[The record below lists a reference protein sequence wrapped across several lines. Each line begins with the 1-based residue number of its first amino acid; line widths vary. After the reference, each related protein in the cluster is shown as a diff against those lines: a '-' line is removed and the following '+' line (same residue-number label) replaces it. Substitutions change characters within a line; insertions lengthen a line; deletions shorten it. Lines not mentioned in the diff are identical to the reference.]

1 MKKKLL
7 YICVAAA
14 LVLPLGSCSDVM
26 DVTPDGRLSLE
37 EVFANPDYTAAY
49 FSQAFDN
56 LPHKMMNYYWF
67 DNLPSALSD
76 ESWSCDDVEGVGAIN
91 AYKGQGSARENLFET
106 NYNENF
112 ESQYWER
119 YWKSI
124 RTINVFLQ
132 NIPKAAVNSETDRSR
147 MMAEAHVLRAYYYL
161 QLVKWYGALPIIK
174 VPFPDDA
181 DYSTVK
187 KSSAVDCL
195 KFIVEDCET
204 AMLCEDLPWR
214 IVNDREFR
222 RLTRAMAAAIR
233 SQAALYAASP
243 LYNTGGENLWDY
255 AYEKNKDSYQK
266 LKNNGYELYT
276 QQHHP
281 DEYLN
286 AYGEY
291 FAQNATG
298 GANPIDR
305 ETIWLDIKDN
315 WGMWWVWG
323 LPIQSNYRA
332 GCVPSQ
338 ELVDAYDMLETGKPV
353 LDLERPYLDET
364 HLQPNYTEGSG
375 YNPARPYEGRDPRF
389 YATII
394 YNGASIYVG
403 NTKSVVQTYNG
414 GNSELRDNDRR
425 YTRTGYYLN
434 KYRNWQ
440 AYSGLSGQDG
450 KWKHYRMG
458 EVYLNLAEAAIE
470 AGHIEE
476 GLALINDIRH
486 RAGFDPSVDVT
497 ATTQNEARL
506 LLRHERQVE
515 FAFEEHRFFDTR
527 RWTKNEDDMENE
539 KFCTGMRAKRSGLKL
554 TYERFI
560 VGSDGSAPS
569 KLSYKAKWHFLPIPI
584 GDVSSLEDQ
593 TGDRWQNYGW

>member
-7 YICVAAA
+7 YTCIAASFA
-14 LVLPLGSCSDVM
+14 LSLGSCSDVM

-106 NYNENF
+106 CYNENF
-112 ESQYWER
+112 ECQYWER

-132 NIPKAAVNSETDRSR
+132 NIPTAAVNSETDRSR
-147 MMAEAHVLRAYYYL
+147 MTAEAHVLRAYYYL
-161 QLVKWYGALPIIK
+161 QLIKWYGALPIIK
-174 VPFPDDA
+174 VPFPDDV

-195 KFIVEDCET
+195 KFVVEDCET

-266 LKNNGYELYT
+266 LKANGYELYT

-281 DEYLN
+281 EEYLN

-315 WGMWWVWG
+315 WGMWWEWG

-353 LDLERPYLDET
+353 LDLKQPYLDET

-470 AGHIEE
+470 AGHIDE

-497 ATTQNEARL
+497 ATTQEEARL

-527 RWTKNEDDMENE
+527 RWTRNEEDLENE

-560 VGSDGSAPS
+560 VGSDGSSPS

-584 GDVSSLEDQ
+584 DDVSSLEDQ

>member
-7 YICVAAA
+7 YTCIAASFA
-14 LVLPLGSCSDVM
+14 LSLGSCSDVM

-106 NYNENF
+106 CYNENF
-112 ESQYWER
+112 ECQYWER

-132 NIPKAAVNSETDRSR
+132 NIPTAAVNSETDRSR
-147 MMAEAHVLRAYYYL
+147 MTAEAHVLRAYYYL
-161 QLVKWYGALPIIK
+161 QLIKWYGALPIIK

-195 KFIVEDCET
+195 KFVVEDCET

-266 LKNNGYELYT
+266 LKANGYELYT

-281 DEYLN
+281 DEYPN
-286 AYGEY
+286 AYSEY
-291 FAQNATG
+291 FVQNATG

-353 LDLERPYLDET
+353 LDLKQPYLDET

-375 YNPARPYEGRDPRF
+375 YNPARPYDGRDPRF
-389 YATII
+389 YATVI

-470 AGHIEE
+470 AGHIDE

-497 ATTQNEARL
+497 ATTQEEARL

-527 RWTKNEDDMENE
+527 RWTRNEEDLENE

-560 VGSDGSAPS
+560 VGSDGSSPS

-584 GDVSSLEDQ
+584 DDVSSLEDQ

>member
-7 YICVAAA
+7 YTCIAASFA
-14 LVLPLGSCSDVM
+14 LSLGSCSDVM

-106 NYNENF
+106 CYNENF
-112 ESQYWER
+112 ECQYWER

-132 NIPKAAVNSETDRSR
+132 NIPTAAVNSETDRSR
-147 MMAEAHVLRAYYYL
+147 MTAEAHVLRAYYYL
-161 QLVKWYGALPIIK
+161 QLIKWYGALPIIK
-174 VPFPDDA
+174 VPFPDDV

-195 KFIVEDCET
+195 KFVVEDCET

-266 LKNNGYELYT
+266 LKANGYELYT

-281 DEYLN
+281 EEYLN

-353 LDLERPYLDET
+353 LDLKQPYLDET

-470 AGHIEE
+470 AGHIDE

-497 ATTQNEARL
+497 ATTQEEARL

-527 RWTKNEDDMENE
+527 RWTRNEEDLENE

-560 VGSDGSAPS
+560 VGSDGSSPS

-584 GDVSSLEDQ
+584 DDLSSLEDQ

>member
-7 YICVAAA
+7 YTCIAASFA
-14 LVLPLGSCSDVM
+14 LSLGSCSDVM

-106 NYNENF
+106 CYNENF
-112 ESQYWER
+112 ECQYWER

-132 NIPKAAVNSETDRSR
+132 NIPTAAVNSETDRSR
-147 MMAEAHVLRAYYYL
+147 MTAEAHVLRAYYYL
-161 QLVKWYGALPIIK
+161 QLIKWYGALPIIK
-174 VPFPDDA
+174 VPFPDDV

-195 KFIVEDCET
+195 KFVVEDCET

-266 LKNNGYELYT
+266 LKANGYELYT

-281 DEYLN
+281 EEYLN

-353 LDLERPYLDET
+353 LDLKQPYLDET

-470 AGHIEE
+470 AGHIDE

-497 ATTQNEARL
+497 ATTQEEARL

-515 FAFEEHRFFDTR
+515 FAFQEQRFFDTG
-527 RWTKNEDDMENE
+527 RWTRNEEDLENE

-560 VGSDGSAPS
+560 VGSDGSSPS

-584 GDVSSLEDQ
+584 DDVSSLEDQ

>member
-7 YICVAAA
+7 YTCIAASFA
-14 LVLPLGSCSDVM
+14 LSLGSCSDVM

-37 EVFANPDYTAAY
+37 EVFDTPEYTAAY

-106 NYNENF
+106 CYNENF
-112 ESQYWER
+112 ECQYWER

-132 NIPKAAVNSETDRSR
+132 NIPTAAVNSETDRSR
-147 MMAEAHVLRAYYYL
+147 MTAEAHVLRAYYYL
-161 QLVKWYGALPIIK
+161 QLIKWYGALPIIK
-174 VPFPDDA
+174 VPFPDDV

-195 KFIVEDCET
+195 KFVVEDCET

-266 LKNNGYELYT
+266 LKANGYELYT

-281 DEYLN
+281 EEYLN

-353 LDLERPYLDET
+353 LDLKQPYLDET

-470 AGHIEE
+470 AGHIDE

-497 ATTQNEARL
+497 ATTQEEARL

-527 RWTKNEDDMENE
+527 RWTRNEEDLENE

-560 VGSDGSAPS
+560 VGSDGSSPS

-584 GDVSSLEDQ
+584 DDVSSLEDQ

>member
-7 YICVAAA
+7 YTCIAASFA
-14 LVLPLGSCSDVM
+14 LSLGSCSDVM

-106 NYNENF
+106 CYNENF
-112 ESQYWER
+112 ECQYWER

-132 NIPKAAVNSETDRSR
+132 NIPTAAVNSETDRSR
-147 MMAEAHVLRAYYYL
+147 MTAEAHVLRAYYYL
-161 QLVKWYGALPIIK
+161 QLIKWYGALPIIK
-174 VPFPDDA
+174 VPFPDDV

-195 KFIVEDCET
+195 KFVVEDCET

-266 LKNNGYELYT
+266 LKANGYELYT

-281 DEYLN
+281 EEYLN

-338 ELVDAYDMLETGKPV
+338 ELVDAYDMLETGNPV
-353 LDLERPYLDET
+353 LDLKQPYLDET

-470 AGHIEE
+470 AGHIDE

-497 ATTQNEARL
+497 ATTQEEARL

-527 RWTKNEDDMENE
+527 RWTRNEEDLENE

-560 VGSDGSAPS
+560 VGSDGSSPS

-584 GDVSSLEDQ
+584 DDVSSLEDQ

>member
-7 YICVAAA
+7 YTCIAASFA
-14 LVLPLGSCSDVM
+14 LSLGSCSDVM

-106 NYNENF
+106 CYNENF
-112 ESQYWER
+112 ECQYWER

-132 NIPKAAVNSETDRSR
+132 NIPPAAVNSETDRSR
-147 MMAEAHVLRAYYYL
+147 MTAEAHVLRAYYYL
-161 QLVKWYGALPIIK
+161 QLIKWYGALPIIK
-174 VPFPDDA
+174 VPFPDDV

-195 KFIVEDCET
+195 KFVVEDCET

-266 LKNNGYELYT
+266 LKANGYELYT

-281 DEYLN
+281 EEYLN

-353 LDLERPYLDET
+353 LDLKQPYLDET

-470 AGHIEE
+470 AGHIDE

-497 ATTQNEARL
+497 ATTQEEARL

-527 RWTKNEDDMENE
+527 RWTRNEEDLENE

-560 VGSDGSAPS
+560 VGSDGSSPS

-584 GDVSSLEDQ
+584 DDVSSLEDQ

>member
-7 YICVAAA
+7 YTCIAASFA
-14 LVLPLGSCSDVM
+14 LSLGSCSDVM

-106 NYNENF
+106 CYNENF
-112 ESQYWER
+112 ECQYWER

-132 NIPKAAVNSETDRSR
+132 NIPTAAVNSETDRSR
-147 MMAEAHVLRAYYYL
+147 MTAEAHVLRAYYYL
-161 QLVKWYGALPIIK
+161 QLIKWYGALPIIK
-174 VPFPDDA
+174 VPFPDDV

-195 KFIVEDCET
+195 KFVVEDCET

-266 LKNNGYELYT
+266 LKANGYELYT

-281 DEYLN
+281 EEYLN

-353 LDLERPYLDET
+353 LDLKQPYLDET

-394 YNGASIYVG
+394 YTGASIYVG

-470 AGHIEE
+470 AGHIDE

-497 ATTQNEARL
+497 ATTQEEARL

-527 RWTKNEDDMENE
+527 RWTRNEEDLENE

-560 VGSDGSAPS
+560 VGSDGSSPS

-584 GDVSSLEDQ
+584 DDVSSLEDQ

>member
-7 YICVAAA
+7 YTCIAASFA
-14 LVLPLGSCSDVM
+14 LSLGSCSDVM

-106 NYNENF
+106 CYNENF
-112 ESQYWER
+112 ECQYWER

-132 NIPKAAVNSETDRSR
+132 NIPTAAVNSETDRSR
-147 MMAEAHVLRAYYYL
+147 MTAEAHVLRAYYYL
-161 QLVKWYGALPIIK
+161 QLIKWYGALPIIK
-174 VPFPDDA
+174 VPFPDDV

-195 KFIVEDCET
+195 KFVVEDCET

-266 LKNNGYELYT
+266 LKANGYELYT

-281 DEYLN
+281 EEYLN
-286 AYGEY
+286 ASGEY

-353 LDLERPYLDET
+353 LDLKQPYLDET

-470 AGHIEE
+470 AGHIDE

-497 ATTQNEARL
+497 ATTQEEARL

-527 RWTKNEDDMENE
+527 RWTRNEEDLENE

-560 VGSDGSAPS
+560 VGSDGSSPS

-584 GDVSSLEDQ
+584 DDVSSLEDQ

>member
-1 MKKKLL
+1 MAVPSIFTVKFVPEPAIQSRKRGL
-7 YICVAAA
+7 IG
-14 LVLPLGSCSDVM
+14 LGDIQV
-26 DVTPDGRLSLE
+26 
-37 EVFANPDYTAAY
+37 
-49 FSQAFDN
+49 
-56 LPHKMMNYYWF
+56 K
-67 DNLPSALSD
+67 
-76 ESWSCDDVEGVGAIN
+76 
-91 AYKGQGSARENLFET
+91 QGSARENLFET
-106 NYNENF
+106 CYNENF
-112 ESQYWER
+112 ECQYWER

-132 NIPKAAVNSETDRSR
+132 NIPTAAVNSETDRSR
-147 MMAEAHVLRAYYYL
+147 MTAEAHVLRAYYYL
-161 QLVKWYGALPIIK
+161 QLIKWYGALPIIK
-174 VPFPDDA
+174 VPFPDDV

-195 KFIVEDCET
+195 KFVVEDCET

-266 LKNNGYELYT
+266 LKANGYELYT

-281 DEYLN
+281 EEYLN

-353 LDLERPYLDET
+353 LDLKQPYLDET

-470 AGHIEE
+470 AGHIDE

-497 ATTQNEARL
+497 ATTQEEARL

-527 RWTKNEDDMENE
+527 RWTRNEEDLENE

-560 VGSDGSAPS
+560 VGSDGSSPS

-584 GDVSSLEDQ
+584 DDVSSLEDQ

>member
-7 YICVAAA
+7 YTCIAASFA
-14 LVLPLGSCSDVM
+14 LSLGSCSDVM

-106 NYNENF
+106 CYNENF
-112 ESQYWER
+112 ECQYWER

-132 NIPKAAVNSETDRSR
+132 NIPTAAVNSETDRSR
-147 MMAEAHVLRAYYYL
+147 MTAEAHVLRAYYYL
-161 QLVKWYGALPIIK
+161 QLIKWYGALPIIK
-174 VPFPDDA
+174 VPFPDDV

-195 KFIVEDCET
+195 KFVVEDCET

-266 LKNNGYELYT
+266 LKANGYELYT

-281 DEYLN
+281 EEYLN

-353 LDLERPYLDET
+353 LDLKQPYLDET

-375 YNPARPYEGRDPRF
+375 YNPARPYDGRDPRF

-470 AGHIEE
+470 AGHIDE

-497 ATTQNEARL
+497 ATTQEEARL

-527 RWTKNEDDMENE
+527 RWTRNEEDLENE

-560 VGSDGSAPS
+560 VGSDGSSPS

-584 GDVSSLEDQ
+584 DDVSSLEDQ

>member
-7 YICVAAA
+7 YTCIAASFA
-14 LVLPLGSCSDVM
+14 LSLGSCSDVM

-49 FSQAFDN
+49 FSQEFDN

-106 NYNENF
+106 CYNENF
-112 ESQYWER
+112 ECQYWER

-132 NIPKAAVNSETDRSR
+132 NIPTAAVNSETDRSR
-147 MMAEAHVLRAYYYL
+147 MTAEAHVLRAYYYL
-161 QLVKWYGALPIIK
+161 QLIKWYGALPIIK
-174 VPFPDDA
+174 VPFPDDV

-195 KFIVEDCET
+195 KFVVEDCET

-266 LKNNGYELYT
+266 LKANGYELYT

-281 DEYLN
+281 EEYLN

-353 LDLERPYLDET
+353 LDLKQPYLDET

-470 AGHIEE
+470 AGHIDE

-497 ATTQNEARL
+497 ATTQEEARL

-527 RWTKNEDDMENE
+527 RWTRNEEDLENE

-560 VGSDGSAPS
+560 VGSDGSSPS

-584 GDVSSLEDQ
+584 DDVSSLEDQ

>member
-7 YICVAAA
+7 YTCIAASFA
-14 LVLPLGSCSDVM
+14 LSLGSCSDVM

-106 NYNENF
+106 CYNENF
-112 ESQYWER
+112 ECQYWER

-132 NIPKAAVNSETDRSR
+132 NIPTAAVNSETDRSR
-147 MMAEAHVLRAYYYL
+147 MTAEAHVLRAYYYL
-161 QLVKWYGALPIIK
+161 QLIKWYGALPIIK
-174 VPFPDDA
+174 VPFPDDV

-195 KFIVEDCET
+195 KFVVEDCET

-266 LKNNGYELYT
+266 LKANGYELYT

-281 DEYLN
+281 EEYLN

-353 LDLERPYLDET
+353 LDLKQPYLDET

-470 AGHIEE
+470 AGHIDE

-497 ATTQNEARL
+497 ATTQEEARL

-527 RWTKNEDDMENE
+527 RWTRNEEDLENE

-560 VGSDGSAPS
+560 IGSDGSSPS

-584 GDVSSLEDQ
+584 DDVSSLEDQ

>member
-7 YICVAAA
+7 YTCIAASFA
-14 LVLPLGSCSDVM
+14 LSLGSCSDVM

-106 NYNENF
+106 CYNENF
-112 ESQYWER
+112 ECQYWER

-132 NIPKAAVNSETDRSR
+132 NIPTAAVNSEIDRSR
-147 MMAEAHVLRAYYYL
+147 MTAEAHVLRAYYYL
-161 QLVKWYGALPIIK
+161 QLIKWYGALPIIK
-174 VPFPDDA
+174 VPFPDDV

-195 KFIVEDCET
+195 KFVVEDCET

-266 LKNNGYELYT
+266 LKANGYELYT

-281 DEYLN
+281 EEYLN

-353 LDLERPYLDET
+353 LDLKQPYLDET

-470 AGHIEE
+470 AGHIDE

-497 ATTQNEARL
+497 ATTQEEARL

-527 RWTKNEDDMENE
+527 RWTRNEEDLENE

-560 VGSDGSAPS
+560 VGSDGSSPS

-584 GDVSSLEDQ
+584 DDVSSLEDQ

>member
-7 YICVAAA
+7 YTCIAASFA
-14 LVLPLGSCSDVM
+14 LSLGSCSDVM

-106 NYNENF
+106 CYNENF
-112 ESQYWER
+112 ECQYWER

-132 NIPKAAVNSETDRSR
+132 NIPTAAVNSETDRSR
-147 MMAEAHVLRAYYYL
+147 MTAEAHVLRAYYYL
-161 QLVKWYGALPIIK
+161 QLIKWYGALPIIK
-174 VPFPDDA
+174 VPFPDDV

-195 KFIVEDCET
+195 KFVVEDCET

-266 LKNNGYELYT
+266 LKANGYELYT

-281 DEYLN
+281 EEYLN

-353 LDLERPYLDET
+353 LDLKQPYLDET

-470 AGHIEE
+470 AGHIDE

-497 ATTQNEARL
+497 ATTQEEARL

-527 RWTKNEDDMENE
+527 RWTRNEEDLENE
-539 KFCTGMRAKRSGLKL
+539 KVCTGMRAKRSGLKL

-560 VGSDGSAPS
+560 VGSDGSSPS

-584 GDVSSLEDQ
+584 DDVSSLEDQ

>member
-7 YICVAAA
+7 YTCIAASFA
-14 LVLPLGSCSDVM
+14 LSLGSCSDVM

-106 NYNENF
+106 CYNENF
-112 ESQYWER
+112 ECPYWER

-132 NIPKAAVNSETDRSR
+132 NIPTAAVNSETDRSR
-147 MMAEAHVLRAYYYL
+147 MTAEAHVLRAYYYL
-161 QLVKWYGALPIIK
+161 QLIKWYGALPIIK
-174 VPFPDDA
+174 VPFPDDV

-195 KFIVEDCET
+195 KFVVEDCET

-266 LKNNGYELYT
+266 LKANGYELYT

-281 DEYLN
+281 EEYLN

-353 LDLERPYLDET
+353 LDLKQPYLDET

-470 AGHIEE
+470 AGHIDE

-497 ATTQNEARL
+497 ATTQEEARL

-527 RWTKNEDDMENE
+527 RWTRNEEDLENE

-560 VGSDGSAPS
+560 VGSDGSSPS

-584 GDVSSLEDQ
+584 DDVSSLEDQ

>member
-147 MMAEAHVLRAYYYL
+147 MTAEAHVLRAYYYL

-276 QQHHP
+276 QRHHP

-527 RWTKNEDDMENE
+527 RWTKTEDDMENE

-584 GDVSSLEDQ
+584 SDVSSLEDQ

>member
-7 YICVAAA
+7 YTCIAASFA
-14 LVLPLGSCSDVM
+14 LSLGSCSDVM

-106 NYNENF
+106 CYNENF
-112 ESQYWER
+112 ECQYWER

-132 NIPKAAVNSETDRSR
+132 NIPTAAVNSETDRSR
-147 MMAEAHVLRAYYYL
+147 MTAEAHVLRAYYYL
-161 QLVKWYGALPIIK
+161 QLIKWYGALPIIK
-174 VPFPDDA
+174 VPFPDDV

-195 KFIVEDCET
+195 KFVVEDCET

-266 LKNNGYELYT
+266 LKANGYELYT

-281 DEYLN
+281 EEYLN

-353 LDLERPYLDET
+353 LDLKQPYLDET

-470 AGHIEE
+470 AGHIDE

-497 ATTQNEARL
+497 ATTQEEARL

-527 RWTKNEDDMENE
+527 RWTRNEEDLENE

-560 VGSDGSAPS
+560 VGSDGSSSS

-584 GDVSSLEDQ
+584 DDVSSLEDQ

>member
-7 YICVAAA
+7 YTCIAASFA
-14 LVLPLGSCSDVM
+14 LSLGSCSDVM

-106 NYNENF
+106 CYNENF
-112 ESQYWER
+112 ECQYWER

-132 NIPKAAVNSETDRSR
+132 NIPTAAVNSETDRSR
-147 MMAEAHVLRAYYYL
+147 MTAEAHVLRAYYYL
-161 QLVKWYGALPIIK
+161 QLIKWYGALPIIK
-174 VPFPDDA
+174 VPFPDDV

-195 KFIVEDCET
+195 KFVVEDCET

-266 LKNNGYELYT
+266 LKANGYELYT

-281 DEYLN
+281 EEYLN

-353 LDLERPYLDET
+353 LDLKQPYLDET

-414 GNSELRDNDRR
+414 GNGELRDNDRR

-470 AGHIEE
+470 AGHIDE

-497 ATTQNEARL
+497 ATTQEEARL

-527 RWTKNEDDMENE
+527 RWTRNEEDLENE

-560 VGSDGSAPS
+560 VGSDGSSPS

-584 GDVSSLEDQ
+584 DDVSSLEDQ

>member
-7 YICVAAA
+7 YTCIAASFA
-14 LVLPLGSCSDVM
+14 LSLGSCSDVM

-106 NYNENF
+106 CYNENF
-112 ESQYWER
+112 ECQYWER

-132 NIPKAAVNSETDRSR
+132 NIPTAAVNSETDRSR
-147 MMAEAHVLRAYYYL
+147 MTAEAHVLRAYYYL
-161 QLVKWYGALPIIK
+161 QLIKWYGALPIIK

-195 KFIVEDCET
+195 KFVVEDCET

-266 LKNNGYELYT
+266 LKANGYELYT

-281 DEYLN
+281 EEYLN

-353 LDLERPYLDET
+353 LDLKQPYLDET

-470 AGHIEE
+470 AGHIDE

-497 ATTQNEARL
+497 ATTQEEARL

-527 RWTKNEDDMENE
+527 RWTRNEEDLENE

-560 VGSDGSAPS
+560 VGSDGSSPS
-569 KLSYKAKWHFLPIPI
+569 KLSYKAKWHFLPILI
-584 GDVSSLEDQ
+584 DDVSSLEDQ

>member
-7 YICVAAA
+7 YTCIAASFA
-14 LVLPLGSCSDVM
+14 LSLGSCSDVM

-106 NYNENF
+106 CYNENF
-112 ESQYWER
+112 ECQYWER

-132 NIPKAAVNSETDRSR
+132 NIPTAAVNSETDRSR
-147 MMAEAHVLRAYYYL
+147 MTAEAHVLRAYYYL
-161 QLVKWYGALPIIK
+161 QLIKWYGALPRIK

-195 KFIVEDCET
+195 KFVVEDCET

-266 LKNNGYELYT
+266 LKANGYELYT

-281 DEYLN
+281 EEYLN

-353 LDLERPYLDET
+353 LDLKQPYLDET

-440 AYSGLSGQDG
+440 AFSGLSGQDG

-470 AGHIEE
+470 AGHIDE

-497 ATTQNEARL
+497 ATTQEEARL

-527 RWTKNEDDMENE
+527 RWTRNEEDLENE

-560 VGSDGSAPS
+560 VGSDGSSPS

-584 GDVSSLEDQ
+584 DDVSSLEDQ

>member
-7 YICVAAA
+7 YTCIAASFA
-14 LVLPLGSCSDVM
+14 LSLGSCSDVM

-49 FSQAFDN
+49 FYQAIDN
-56 LPHKMMNYYWF
+56 FPHKMMNYYWF

-106 NYNENF
+106 CYNENF
-112 ESQYWER
+112 ECQYWER

-132 NIPKAAVNSETDRSR
+132 NIPTAAVNSETDRSR
-147 MMAEAHVLRAYYYL
+147 MTAEAHVLRAYYYL
-161 QLVKWYGALPIIK
+161 QLIKWYGALPIIK
-174 VPFPDDA
+174 VPFPDDV

-195 KFIVEDCET
+195 KFVVEDCET

-266 LKNNGYELYT
+266 LKANGYELYT

-281 DEYLN
+281 EEYLN

-353 LDLERPYLDET
+353 LDLKQPYLDET

-470 AGHIEE
+470 AGHIDE

-497 ATTQNEARL
+497 ATTQEEARL

-527 RWTKNEDDMENE
+527 RWTRNEEDLENE

-560 VGSDGSAPS
+560 VGSDGSSPS

-584 GDVSSLEDQ
+584 DDVSSLEDQ

>member
-7 YICVAAA
+7 YTCIAASFA
-14 LVLPLGSCSDVM
+14 LSLGSCSDVM

-106 NYNENF
+106 CYNENF
-112 ESQYWER
+112 ECQYWER

-132 NIPKAAVNSETDRSR
+132 NIPTAAVNSETDRSR
-147 MMAEAHVLRAYYYL
+147 MTAEAHVLRAYYYL
-161 QLVKWYGALPIIK
+161 QLIKWYGALPIIK
-174 VPFPDDA
+174 VPFPDDV

-195 KFIVEDCET
+195 KFVVEDCET

-266 LKNNGYELYT
+266 LKANGYELYT

-281 DEYLN
+281 EEYLN

-338 ELVDAYDMLETGKPV
+338 ELVDAYDMFETGKPV
-353 LDLERPYLDET
+353 LDLKQPYLDET

-470 AGHIEE
+470 AGHIDE

-497 ATTQNEARL
+497 ATTQEEARL

-527 RWTKNEDDMENE
+527 RWTRNEEDLENE

-560 VGSDGSAPS
+560 VGSDGSSPS

-584 GDVSSLEDQ
+584 DDVSSLEDQ

>member
-7 YICVAAA
+7 YTCIAASFA
-14 LVLPLGSCSDVM
+14 LSLGSCSDVM

-106 NYNENF
+106 CYNENF
-112 ESQYWER
+112 ECQYWER

-132 NIPKAAVNSETDRSR
+132 NIPTAAVNSETDRSR
-147 MMAEAHVLRAYYYL
+147 MTAEAHVLRAYYYL
-161 QLVKWYGALPIIK
+161 QLIKWYGALPIIK
-174 VPFPDDA
+174 VPFPDDV

-195 KFIVEDCET
+195 KFVVEDCET

-266 LKNNGYELYT
+266 LKANGYELYT

-281 DEYLN
+281 EEYLN

-353 LDLERPYLDET
+353 LDLKQPYLDET

-470 AGHIEE
+470 AGHIDE

-497 ATTQNEARL
+497 ATTQEEACL

-527 RWTKNEDDMENE
+527 RWTRNEEDLENE

-560 VGSDGSAPS
+560 VGSDGSSPS

-584 GDVSSLEDQ
+584 DDVSSLEDQ

>member
-7 YICVAAA
+7 YTCIAASFA
-14 LVLPLGSCSDVM
+14 LSLGSCSDVM

-76 ESWSCDDVEGVGAIN
+76 ESWSSDDVEGVGAIN

-106 NYNENF
+106 CYNENF
-112 ESQYWER
+112 ECQYWER

-132 NIPKAAVNSETDRSR
+132 NIPTAAVNSEIDRSR
-147 MMAEAHVLRAYYYL
+147 MTAEAHVLRAYYYL
-161 QLVKWYGALPIIK
+161 QLIKWYGALPIIK
-174 VPFPDDA
+174 VPFPDDV

-195 KFIVEDCET
+195 KFVVEDCET

-266 LKNNGYELYT
+266 LKANGYELYT

-281 DEYLN
+281 EEYLN

-353 LDLERPYLDET
+353 LDLKQPYLDET

-470 AGHIEE
+470 AGHIDE

-497 ATTQNEARL
+497 ATTQEEARL

-527 RWTKNEDDMENE
+527 RWTRNEEDLENE

-560 VGSDGSAPS
+560 VGSDGSSPS

-584 GDVSSLEDQ
+584 DDVSSLEDQ

>member
-7 YICVAAA
+7 YTCIAASFA
-14 LVLPLGSCSDVM
+14 LSLGSCSDVM

-106 NYNENF
+106 CYNENF
-112 ESQYWER
+112 ECQYWER

-132 NIPKAAVNSETDRSR
+132 NIPTAAVNSETDRSR
-147 MMAEAHVLRAYYYL
+147 MTAEAHVLRAYYYL
-161 QLVKWYGALPIIK
+161 QLIKWYGALPIIK
-174 VPFPDDA
+174 VPFPDDV

-195 KFIVEDCET
+195 KFVVEDCET

-266 LKNNGYELYT
+266 LKANGYELYT

-281 DEYLN
+281 EEYLN

-338 ELVDAYDMLETGKPV
+338 ELVDA
-353 LDLERPYLDET
+353 YLDET

-470 AGHIEE
+470 AGHIDE

-497 ATTQNEARL
+497 ATTQEEARL

-527 RWTKNEDDMENE
+527 RWTRNEEDLENE

-560 VGSDGSAPS
+560 VGSDGSSPS

-584 GDVSSLEDQ
+584 DDVSSLEDQ

>member
-7 YICVAAA
+7 YTCIAASFA
-14 LVLPLGSCSDVM
+14 LSLGSCSDVM

-106 NYNENF
+106 CYNENF
-112 ESQYWER
+112 ECQYWER

-132 NIPKAAVNSETDRSR
+132 NIPTAAVNSETDRSR
-147 MMAEAHVLRAYYYL
+147 MTAEAHVLRAYYYL
-161 QLVKWYGALPIIK
+161 QLIKWYGALPIIK
-174 VPFPDDA
+174 VPFPDDV

-195 KFIVEDCET
+195 KFVVEDCET

-266 LKNNGYELYT
+266 LKANGYELYT

-281 DEYLN
+281 EEYLN

-353 LDLERPYLDET
+353 LDLKQPYLDET

-470 AGHIEE
+470 AGHIDE

-497 ATTQNEARL
+497 ATTQEEARL

-527 RWTKNEDDMENE
+527 RWTRTEEDLENE

-560 VGSDGSAPS
+560 VGSDGSSPS

-584 GDVSSLEDQ
+584 DDVSSLEDQ

>member
-7 YICVAAA
+7 YTCIAASFA
-14 LVLPLGSCSDVM
+14 LSLGSCSDVM

-91 AYKGQGSARENLFET
+91 AYKGQGSASENLFET
-106 NYNENF
+106 CYNENF
-112 ESQYWER
+112 ECQYWER

-132 NIPKAAVNSETDRSR
+132 NIPTAAVNSETDRSR
-147 MMAEAHVLRAYYYL
+147 MTAEAHVLRAYYYL
-161 QLVKWYGALPIIK
+161 QLIKWYGALPIIK
-174 VPFPDDA
+174 VPFPDDV

-195 KFIVEDCET
+195 KFVVEDCET

-266 LKNNGYELYT
+266 LKANGYELYT

-281 DEYLN
+281 EEYLN

-353 LDLERPYLDET
+353 LDLKQPYLDET

-470 AGHIEE
+470 AGHIDE

-497 ATTQNEARL
+497 ATTQEEARL

-527 RWTKNEDDMENE
+527 RWTRNEEDLENE

-560 VGSDGSAPS
+560 VGSDGSSPS

-584 GDVSSLEDQ
+584 DDVSSLEDQ

>member
-7 YICVAAA
+7 YTCIAASFA
-14 LVLPLGSCSDVM
+14 LSLGSCSDVM

-106 NYNENF
+106 CYNENF
-112 ESQYWER
+112 ECQYWER

-132 NIPKAAVNSETDRSR
+132 NIPTAAVNSETDRSR
-147 MMAEAHVLRAYYYL
+147 MTAEAHVLRAYYYL
-161 QLVKWYGALPIIK
+161 QLIKWYGALPIIK
-174 VPFPDDA
+174 VPFPDDV

-195 KFIVEDCET
+195 KFVVEDCET

-214 IVNDREFR
+214 IVNDREFG

-266 LKNNGYELYT
+266 LKANGYELYT

-281 DEYLN
+281 EEYLN

-353 LDLERPYLDET
+353 LDLKQPYLDET

-470 AGHIEE
+470 AGHIDE

-497 ATTQNEARL
+497 ATTQEEARL

-527 RWTKNEDDMENE
+527 RWTRNEEDLENE

-560 VGSDGSAPS
+560 VGSDGSSPS

-584 GDVSSLEDQ
+584 DDVSSLEDQ

>member
-7 YICVAAA
+7 YTCIAASFA
-14 LVLPLGSCSDVM
+14 LSLGSCSDVM

-106 NYNENF
+106 CYNENF
-112 ESQYWER
+112 ECQYWER

-132 NIPKAAVNSETDRSR
+132 NIPTAAVNSETDRSR
-147 MMAEAHVLRAYYYL
+147 MTAEAHVLRAYYYL
-161 QLVKWYGALPIIK
+161 QLIKWYGALPIIK
-174 VPFPDDA
+174 VPFPDDV

-195 KFIVEDCET
+195 KFVVEDCET

-266 LKNNGYELYT
+266 LKANGYELYT

-281 DEYLN
+281 EEYLN

-353 LDLERPYLDET
+353 LDLKQPYLDET

-375 YNPARPYEGRDPRF
+375 YNPARPYESRDPRF

-470 AGHIEE
+470 AGHIDE

-497 ATTQNEARL
+497 ATTQEEARL

-527 RWTKNEDDMENE
+527 RWTRNEEDLENE

-560 VGSDGSAPS
+560 VGSDGSSPS

-584 GDVSSLEDQ
+584 DDVSSLEDQ

>member
-7 YICVAAA
+7 YTCIAASFA
-14 LVLPLGSCSDVM
+14 LSLGSCSDVM
-26 DVTPDGRLSLE
+26 DVTPDGRLSHE

-106 NYNENF
+106 CYNENF
-112 ESQYWER
+112 ECQYWER

-132 NIPKAAVNSETDRSR
+132 NIPTAAVNSETDRSR
-147 MMAEAHVLRAYYYL
+147 MTAEAHVLRAYYYL
-161 QLVKWYGALPIIK
+161 QLIKWYGALPIIK
-174 VPFPDDA
+174 VPFPDDV

-195 KFIVEDCET
+195 KFVVEDCET

-266 LKNNGYELYT
+266 LKANGYELYT

-281 DEYLN
+281 EEYLN

-353 LDLERPYLDET
+353 LDLKQPYLDET

-470 AGHIEE
+470 AGHIDE

-497 ATTQNEARL
+497 ATTQEEARL

-527 RWTKNEDDMENE
+527 RWTRNEEDLENE

-560 VGSDGSAPS
+560 VGSDGSSPS

-584 GDVSSLEDQ
+584 DDVSSLEDQ

>member
-7 YICVAAA
+7 YTCIAASFA
-14 LVLPLGSCSDVM
+14 LSLGSCSDVM

-106 NYNENF
+106 CYNENF
-112 ESQYWER
+112 ECQYWER

-132 NIPKAAVNSETDRSR
+132 NIPTAAVNSETDRSR
-147 MMAEAHVLRAYYYL
+147 MTAEAHVLRAYYYL
-161 QLVKWYGALPIIK
+161 QLIKWYGALPIIK
-174 VPFPDDA
+174 VPFPDDV

-195 KFIVEDCET
+195 KFVVEDCET

-266 LKNNGYELYT
+266 LKANGYELYT

-281 DEYLN
+281 EEYLN

-353 LDLERPYLDET
+353 LDLKQPYLDET

-470 AGHIEE
+470 AGHIDE

-497 ATTQNEARL
+497 ATTQEEARL

-527 RWTKNEDDMENE
+527 RWTRNEEDLENE

-560 VGSDGSAPS
+560 VGSDGSLPS

-584 GDVSSLEDQ
+584 DDVSSLEDQ

>member
-147 MMAEAHVLRAYYYL
+147 MTAEAHVLRAYYYL

-470 AGHIEE
+470 AGHIDE

-497 ATTQNEARL
+497 ATTREEARL

-527 RWTKNEDDMENE
+527 RWTRNEEDLENE

-560 VGSDGSAPS
+560 VGSDGSSPS

-584 GDVSSLEDQ
+584 DDVSSLEDQ

>member
-7 YICVAAA
+7 YTCIAASFA
-14 LVLPLGSCSDVM
+14 LSLGSCSDVM

-106 NYNENF
+106 CYNENF
-112 ESQYWER
+112 ECQYWER

-132 NIPKAAVNSETDRSR
+132 NIPTAAVNSETDRSR
-147 MMAEAHVLRAYYYL
+147 MTAEAHVLRAYYYL
-161 QLVKWYGALPIIK
+161 QLIKWYGALPIIK
-174 VPFPDDA
+174 VPFPDDV

-195 KFIVEDCET
+195 KFVVEDCET

-266 LKNNGYELYT
+266 LKANGYELYT

-281 DEYLN
+281 EEYLN

-353 LDLERPYLDET
+353 LDLKQPYLDET

-440 AYSGLSGQDG
+440 AFSGLSGQDG

-470 AGHIEE
+470 AGHIDE

-497 ATTQNEARL
+497 ATTQEEARL

-527 RWTKNEDDMENE
+527 RWTRNEEDLENE

-560 VGSDGSAPS
+560 VGSDGSSPS

-584 GDVSSLEDQ
+584 DDVSSLEDQ

>member
-7 YICVAAA
+7 YTCIAASFA
-14 LVLPLGSCSDVM
+14 LSLGSCSDVM

-106 NYNENF
+106 CYNENF
-112 ESQYWER
+112 ECQYWER

-132 NIPKAAVNSETDRSR
+132 NIPTAAVNSETDRSR
-147 MMAEAHVLRAYYYL
+147 MTAEAHVLRAYYYL
-161 QLVKWYGALPIIK
+161 QLIKWYGALPIIK
-174 VPFPDDA
+174 VPFPDDV

-195 KFIVEDCET
+195 KFVVEDCET

-266 LKNNGYELYT
+266 LKANGYELYT

-281 DEYLN
+281 EEYLN

-305 ETIWLDIKDN
+305 ETIWLNIKDN

-353 LDLERPYLDET
+353 LDLKQPYLDET

-470 AGHIEE
+470 AGHIDE

-497 ATTQNEARL
+497 ATTQEEARL

-527 RWTKNEDDMENE
+527 RWTRNEEDLENE

-560 VGSDGSAPS
+560 VGSDGSSPS

-584 GDVSSLEDQ
+584 DDVSSLEDQ

>member
-7 YICVAAA
+7 YTCLAASFA
-14 LVLPLGSCSDVM
+14 LSLGSCSDVM

-106 NYNENF
+106 CYNENF
-112 ESQYWER
+112 ECQYWER

-132 NIPKAAVNSETDRSR
+132 NIPTAAVNSETDRSR
-147 MMAEAHVLRAYYYL
+147 MTAEAHVLRAYYYL

-233 SQAALYAASP
+233 SQAALFAASP

-266 LKNNGYELYT
+266 LKANGYELYT

-281 DEYLN
+281 EEYLN

-353 LDLERPYLDET
+353 LDLKQPYLDET

-375 YNPARPYEGRDPRF
+375 YNPARPYDGRDPRF
-389 YATII
+389 YATVI

-470 AGHIEE
+470 AGHIDE

-497 ATTQNEARL
+497 ATTREEARL

-527 RWTKNEDDMENE
+527 RWTRNEEDMENE

-584 GDVSSLEDQ
+584 DDVSSLEDQ

>member
-7 YICVAAA
+7 YTCIAASFA
-14 LVLPLGSCSDVM
+14 LSLGSCSDVM

-106 NYNENF
+106 CYNENF
-112 ESQYWER
+112 ECQYWER

-132 NIPKAAVNSETDRSR
+132 NIPTAAVNSETDRSR
-147 MMAEAHVLRAYYYL
+147 MTAEAHVLRAYYYL
-161 QLVKWYGALPIIK
+161 QLIKWYGALPIIK
-174 VPFPDDA
+174 VPFPDDV

-195 KFIVEDCET
+195 KFVVEDCET

-266 LKNNGYELYT
+266 LKANGYELYT

-281 DEYLN
+281 EEYLN

-353 LDLERPYLDET
+353 LDLKQPYLDET
-364 HLQPNYTEGSG
+364 HLQPSYTEGSG

-470 AGHIEE
+470 AGHIDE

-497 ATTQNEARL
+497 ATTQEEARL

-527 RWTKNEDDMENE
+527 RWTRNEEDLENE

-560 VGSDGSAPS
+560 VGSDGSSPS

-584 GDVSSLEDQ
+584 DDVSSLEDQ